1 MSTDVLAP
9 FFETLRNRLLPDGSF
24 AVASGAGSRP
34 DATAWAAVAFH
45 AAGQAADVVLGAR
58 NALAARQSADGRV
71 PVLPE
76 RPQAAWTTPLAMLA
90 WRPDSVF
97 SGPLLAAAD
106 WLAKHPGA
114 HWDNKDGIFG
124 HDTAIKG
131 WSWTLGAHSWVE
143 PTAQAMLALSTLD
156 HPPAPQLDEAT
167 RMLLDRQLPTGGWNY
182 GNTRVFKNILLPIPE
197 STGHALAALAGRV
210 PREAVAASLD
220 YLAGPECAAA
230 TPLTAAWRAFGLA
243 AWGEATPEVLAN
255 LVITLGRQDRY
266 GPYDTPL
273 LAQLLAAAASAG
285 NFAALT
291 GRS

>member
-1 MSTDVLAP
+1 MAPDVLAP
-9 FFETLRNRLLPDGSF
+9 YFETLRSRSLPDGSF

-34 DATAWAAVAFH
+34 DATAWAAVALF
-45 AAGQAADVVLGAR
+45 AVGQAPEMVLAAR

-71 PVLPE
+71 PILPE
-76 RPQAAWTTPLAMLA
+76 RPQAAWATSLAMLA
-90 WRPDSVF
+90 WRPDPVF
-97 SGPLLAAAD
+97 GGPLRAAAD
-106 WLAKHPGA
+106 WLTSHPGA
-114 HWDNKDGIFG
+114 HWPKKDDIFG

-156 HPPAPQLDEAT
+156 HQPGAQLDEAT
-167 RMLLDRQLPTGGWNY
+167 RMLLDRQLPNGGWNY
-182 GNTRVFKNILLPIPE
+182 GNTRVFRNILLPIPE

-210 PREAVAASLD
+210 PRESVAASLA

-255 LVITLGRQDRY
+255 LVTALGRQDRY